1 LLLIFGTSLQVQPF
15 ASLVRR
21 PPEGTPRFL
30 INRQKVGL
38 NLGLD
43 FDSADT
49 TDGCF
54 IGDCDAGAQRL
65 ATLLGWGDLGGT
77 SRTISGDLGRISGDL
92 GGPASASQIAAARTA
107 SVAAPDSAPAAAPDA
122 APDAASDAAPATNEL
137 AERLGAMS
145 LSVTA
150 VATHKEEG
158 RLKVALSSTV
168 ATSASSS
175 AAVRAA
181 L

>member
-1 LLLIFGTSLQVQPF
+1 MLLIFGTSLQVQPF

-77 SRTISGDLGRISGDL
+77 SRSISGDLGRISGDL
-92 GGPASASQIAAARTA
+92 GGPA
-107 SVAAPDSAPAAAPDA
+107 PAAAPNA
-122 APDAASDAAPATNEL
+122 APNAAPATNEL
-137 AERLGAMS
+137 AERLGASSCDLDVSSCDLDVSSCDLGALS
-145 LSVTA
+145 LSVA
-150 VATHKEEG
+150 A
-158 RLKVALSSTV
+158 V

>member
-77 SRTISGDLGRISGDL
+77 SRTISGDLGRISCDL
-92 GGPASASQIAAARTA
+92 GGPASASQIAAARTTP
-107 SVAAPDSAPAAAPDA
+107 AAAPAAAPDA
-122 APDAASDAAPATNEL
+122 APDAAPATNEL

-168 ATSASSS
+168 ATCASSS

>member
-1 LLLIFGTSLQVQPF
+1 MHASAHHTASWAILQVQPF

-77 SRTISGDLGRISGDL
+77 SRSISGDLGRISGDL
-92 GGPASASQIAAARTA
+92 GGPA
-107 SVAAPDSAPAAAPDA
+107 PAAAPNA
-122 APDAASDAAPATNEL
+122 APNAAPATNEL
-137 AERLGAMS
+137 AERLGALS
-145 LSVTA
+145 LSVAA

>member
-1 LLLIFGTSLQVQPF
+1 MCTDFAHCRLLLIFGTSLQVQPF

-107 SVAAPDSAPAAAPDA
+107 PAAAP
-122 APDAASDAAPATNEL
+122 DAAPATNEL
-137 AERLGAMS
+137 AERLGALS
-145 LSVTA
+145 LSVAA

>member
-1 LLLIFGTSLQVQPF
+1 LHASAHHTASWAILQVQPF

-77 SRTISGDLGRISGDL
+77 SRTISGHLGRISSDF
-92 GGPASASQIAAARTA
+92 GGPASASP
-107 SVAAPDSAPAAAPDA
+107 APTAAPDA
-122 APDAASDAAPATNEL
+122 APTAAPDAAPATNEL
-137 AERLGAMS
+137 AERLGASSCDLDVSSCDLDVSSCDLDVSSCDLGALS
-145 LSVTA
+145 LSVG
-150 VATHKEEG
+150 EG
-158 RLKVALSSTV
+158 GGKGLVSL
-168 ATSASSS
+168 
-175 AAVRAA
+175 
-181 L
+181 